1 MMQLSANVK
10 LPGLEKLKKSAEKL
24 AGRMVTVGVHAKDD
38 ARTPTG
44 WESRGIEPSISSNAT
59 VAAMMEFGNDQ
70 GPVPVYA
77 RPFLYDGINDN
88 FIPSYK
94 LHEKGLKRAIVET
107 GEMETFAADI
117 AEIAYDS
124 VLQSFDHGDYMRNP
138 QDWVEEKGNAQP
150 LHGKSGQLRNA
161 IDAVV
166 TGQET
171 PF

>member
-1 MMQLSANVK
+1 MMQLTANVK
-10 LPGLEKLKKSAEKL
+10 LPGLERLKKSAEKL
-24 AGRMVTVGVHAKDD
+24 AGRMVTVGVHEKDD

-77 RPFLYDGINDN
+77 RPFLHDGIQNN
-88 FIPSYK
+88 FIPSYTMRTK
-94 LHEKGLKRAIVET
+94 RLKRAIVKT
-107 GEMETFAADI
+107 GEMEKFAADV
-117 AEIAYDS
+117 AEIAYDG
-124 VLQSFDHGDYMRNP
+124 VMQSFDHGNYMQNP
-138 QDWVEEKGNAQP
+138 QDWMEEKGNAQP
-150 LHGKSGQLRNA
+150 LHGKSGQLRES

-166 TGQET
+166 SGQEM

>member
-1 MMQLSANVK
+1 MMQLTANVK
-10 LPGLEKLKKSAEKL
+10 LPGLERLKKSAEKL
-24 AGRMVTVGVHAKDD
+24 AGRMVTVGVHEKDN

-77 RPFLYDGINDN
+77 RPFLHDGIQNN
-88 FIPSYK
+88 FIPSYTMHTK
-94 LHEKGLKRAIVET
+94 RLKRAIVKT
-107 GEMETFAADI
+107 GEMEKFAADV
-117 AEIAYDS
+117 AEIAYDG
-124 VLQSFDHGDYMRNP
+124 VMQSFDHGNYMQNP
-138 QDWVEEKGNAQP
+138 QDWMEEKGNAQP
-150 LHGKSGQLRNA
+150 LHGKSGQLRES

-166 TGQET
+166 SGQEM